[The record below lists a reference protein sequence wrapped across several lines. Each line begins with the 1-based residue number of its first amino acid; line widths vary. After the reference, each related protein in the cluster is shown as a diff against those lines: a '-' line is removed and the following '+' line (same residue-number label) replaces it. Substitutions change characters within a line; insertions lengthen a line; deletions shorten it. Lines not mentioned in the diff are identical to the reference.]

1 MSYAMASRS
10 PRRAR
15 KVARNLLMLPLLVF
29 LAVSGLAATYV
40 AYVLWPRW
48 PGPAVTPNAPTLPIV
63 VGGTAF
69 NVPPAAIRRQVQ
81 RKPGTQDRIDLIF
94 IWPTL
99 APPAS
104 AAEAGPQHGAS
115 ANPETAR
122 PLERIFLTVAAGD
135 GGPSA
140 LERMQTIYR
149 RYLAPETLPA
159 PDGLIMLA
167 FKKDTPYQGE
177 DLLYTPDMVERF
189 LLRCTR
195 DGNGLTPGMCLH
207 ERRIGGADVTARF
220 PRAWLSDWPAV
231 ADGIDR
237 LISRLQQHASIGGN
251 DLETAP

>member
-15 KVARNLLMLPLLVF
+15 KVARSLLMLPLLVF
-29 LAVSGLAATYV
+29 LAVSGMAATYV
-40 AYVLWPRW
+40 GYVLWPRW
-48 PGPAVTPNAPTLPIV
+48 PGPTVAPNAPTLPIV

-69 NVPPAAIRRQVQ
+69 NVPPAAIRRPVQ

-94 IWPTL
+94 IWPSL

-115 ANPETAR
+115 ANPETAH

-135 GGPSA
+135 GGPSP

-149 RYLAPETLPA
+149 RYLAPETLSA

-195 DGNGLTPGMCLH
+195 DGNGPTPGMCLH
-207 ERRIGGADVTARF
+207 ERRIGGADVTVRF
-220 PRAWLSDWPAV
+220 PRAWLSDWRAV
-231 ADGIDR
+231 ADGDR
-237 LISRLQQHASIGGN
+237 PV
-251 DLETAP
+251 DLPATATRQPERE